1 MLTKPISMPFPDQCH
16 PPTPPL
22 KPHNKCT
29 TFERYFYFRTTLAP
43 TSPSI
48 PLSYALPPSFG
59 HLKPILPTYQPHY
72 HHTHAPPIALTA
84 RLPVLLQACHPS
96 ILHRSI
102 FVCLQSLLLC
112 PMNKLKL
119 VHKPTTKPKSMQT
132 TKHVN
137 I

>member
-1 MLTKPISMPFPDQCH
+1 MLTKPLSMPISATCH
-16 PPTPPL
+16 TPITP
-22 KPHNKCT
+22 KTPHNPCT

-48 PLSYALPPSFG
+48 PHSYVLPPSFG
-59 HLKPILPTYQPHY
+59 HLKPILPSYQPHY
-72 HHTHAPPIALTA
+72 HHTPASQITLTA
-84 RLPVLLQACHPS
+84 RLLALLQAFHPS
-96 ILHRSI
+96 IQHSSI

-119 VHKPTTKPKSMQT
+119 VHKPTTKPKSMQMA
-132 TKHVN
+132 KHEN